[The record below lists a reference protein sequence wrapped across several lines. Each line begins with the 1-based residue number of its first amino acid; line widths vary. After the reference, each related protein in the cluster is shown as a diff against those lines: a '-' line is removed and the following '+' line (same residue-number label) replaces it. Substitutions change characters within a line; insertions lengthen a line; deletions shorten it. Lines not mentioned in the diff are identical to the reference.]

1 MKFSTYM
8 IAIAILTCA
17 PQFNCSVNYPQGG
30 NGGATND
37 ESAGSTNVENPAA
50 AGAPKKDWSAI
61 CIATETK
68 KPANLNMAKDS
79 GTTIKALAIGICSQ
93 KSVISCYSKGVCK

>member
-8 IAIAILTCA
+8 IAIAILACA

-37 ESAGSTNVENPAA
+37 ESAA

-61 CIATETK
+61 CIATESK
-68 KPANLNMAKDS
+68 KPVNLNMAKDS